1 MPEPIQA
8 GNHVFPPMTFSPG
21 PLILF
26 LTRSNYCSSIND
38 QDLSIINGVF
48 AMTRFYIALTAA
60 ALLISSPLLGNM
72 QIQGK
77 HKGATKDGKA
87 INCTFCHTTAKF
99 EKPTEKRAPN
109 MNKIN
114 SSPFCM
120 GSGCH
125 PVKK

>member
-1 MPEPIQA
+1 MI
-8 GNHVFPPMTFSPG
+8 
-21 PLILF
+21 
-26 LTRSNYCSSIND
+26 
-38 QDLSIINGVF
+38 
-48 AMTRFYIALTAA
+48 RFYIALTAA

-77 HKGATKDGKA
+77 HKGIKKDGKM
-87 INCTFCHTTAKF
+87 INCAYCHTTAKF
-99 EKPTEKRAPN
+99 EKPTEKRAPDI
-109 MNKIN
+109 NKIN